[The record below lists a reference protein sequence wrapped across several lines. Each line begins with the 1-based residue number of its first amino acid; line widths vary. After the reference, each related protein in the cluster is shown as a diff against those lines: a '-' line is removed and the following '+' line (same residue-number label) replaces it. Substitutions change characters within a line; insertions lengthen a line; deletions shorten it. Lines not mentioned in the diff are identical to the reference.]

1 MNLSGFVYLF
11 WWLQSPRFYGSV
23 CSLACGTMSLSTI
36 RKLRRESGG
45 QDAGYILLPPK
56 NWLESEEKAA
66 GGKILYFSFRLEGN
80 GMVLEPVFEAPSME
94 QPRNS
99 SPEEIEMMMRQGT
112 LFGRLRDFRKGQ
124 AVFRVVK
131 VPRSWVRS
139 EEIQR
144 NRRMIALR
152 LTPYPNRLV
161 VEPIFGE
168 RLHQQH

>member
-1 MNLSGFVYLF
+1 MVECAIFL
-11 WWLQSPRFYGSV
+11 
-23 CSLACGTMSLSTI
+23 CGLMSLPTV

-45 QDAGYILLPPK
+45 QDAGYVLLPPK
-56 NWLESEEKAA
+56 NWLEAEEKAA
-66 GGKILYFSFRLEGN
+66 GGKILFFSFKLEGN
-80 GMVLEPVFEAPSME
+80 GMVLEPLFKNPPRE

-99 SPEEIEMMMRQGT
+99 SPEEIEMMMREGT
-112 LFGRLRDFRKGQ
+112 LLGRLRDLRKGQ

-144 NRRMIALR
+144 NRRMVALR
-152 LTPYPNRLV
+152 LTPYPKRLM

-168 RLHQQH
+168 RLHQQQ